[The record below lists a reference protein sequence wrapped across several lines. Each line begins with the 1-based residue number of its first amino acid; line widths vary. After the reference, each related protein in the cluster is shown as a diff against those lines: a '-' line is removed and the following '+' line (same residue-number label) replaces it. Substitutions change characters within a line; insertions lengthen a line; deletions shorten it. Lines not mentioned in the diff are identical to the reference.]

1 MKSRYFAIFF
11 ISAATLLLELSLTRI
26 LSIAFYYHFG
36 FLVISTALLG
46 FGISGTAISMLKAK
60 IDKLDQDKFL
70 FWLSIGFSI
79 STVGSYLICQ
89 TIGFNPFQIFNS
101 TKQLLLFPIYNII
114 LAIPFFFTGLIIAL
128 LFTYK
133 SDKISKLYAWD
144 LLGAGLGCGLT
155 TLILPLVGGVGA
167 IFIVASLGL
176 LTAFCFSGKMKTH
189 IKYALLLIGLTLIF
203 FAPIA
208 ENTFP
213 ITVTEGKLG
222 EDTTNTP
229 IYAKWNS
236 MSKIEVYEMG
246 PGERGRR
253 YPDSIRLIEFDEGTA
268 ATEILDL
275 RPDAATYIQNWRK
288 KATLADSIRI
298 LTSPAFVNKT
308 KPKVFIIG
316 SGGGEEVFAS
326 LVFNASKIDAVE
338 INPLI
343 NQIVTHDMADYAG
356 QLQDQ
361 KGVTFHTEDARTFIN
376 KSEEVYDVI
385 ISIHT
390 ISKAAIA
397 SGAMSLAE
405 DYVLTK
411 DAFEQYW
418 NHLSPDGTIFFTRP
432 DVDIPKFATTLRT
445 IMDEYGVKDPEN
457 HFFVF
462 KGGFV
467 FKKSAFSKDDLYK
480 MEMLRGYTVIDS
492 LKRKNLVY
500 SPFEYAPNN
509 VIRTILTTDDLP
521 ALYQNFEYKIEP
533 ATDDQPFFSHK
544 FRWSKLSWKSFINTF
559 QTKEDLWSNLELK
572 PIAEYVLIVILLQTI
587 LVAGIMIL
595 LPLFTRSKLNFSKR
609 QSIPILIYFSGLG
622 LGFIMIEMAL
632 LQKYQLYI
640 GQPIYTYAIILG
652 SILIASG
659 LGSYNS
665 KKMASRYKNSFKR
678 IIPIIVVLLL
688 LYYFLIPVLFN
699 ATLHLSLELR
709 LFIAAVSI
717 FPLGFMLGMPFPTG
731 LAHLQNN
738 TQIIPWAWGVNSF
751 FTVIGTTIALILG
764 MALGFSWVLFIA
776 GICYMVALLA
786 MNQYLKTIGGNV

>member
-1 MKSRYFAIFF
+1 MKSRYLAIFF

-60 IDKLDQDKFL
+60 IDTLDQEKLL
-70 FWLSIGFSI
+70 FWLSIGFSL
-79 STVGSYLICQ
+79 SAVASYLLCQ
-89 TIGFNPFQIFNS
+89 TIGFNPFQIFDS
-101 TKQLLLFPIYNII
+101 TSQLFLFPVYNII
-114 LAIPFFFTGLIIAL
+114 LAAPFFFTGLIIAL
-128 LFTYK
+128 LFTY
-133 SDKISKLYAWD
+133 SPDTISKLYAWD

-167 IFIVASLGL
+167 IFIVAFLGFI
-176 LTAFCFSGKMKTH
+176 TAFCFSGKIKAPM
-189 IKYALLLIGLTLIF
+189 KYAPLLVGLAFLF

-208 ENTFP
+208 ENSFP
-213 ITVTEGKLG
+213 ITVTEGKSG
-222 EDTTNTP
+222 EDTQNAP
-229 IYAKWNS
+229 IYSRWNS
-236 MSKIEVYEMG
+236 MSKIEVFEMG
-246 PGERGRR
+246 PGERGSR
-253 YPDSIRLIEFDEGTA
+253 YPDSLRLIRFDEGTA

-275 RPDAATYIQNWRK
+275 RPDASTYLQNWRE
-288 KATLADSIRI
+288 KATLKDSARI
-298 LTSPAFVNKT
+298 LTSSAFVNKAH
-308 KPKVFIIG
+308 PKVFIIG

-343 NQIVTHDMADYAG
+343 NEIVTRDMADFAG
-356 QLQDQ
+356 HLQDQ

-376 KSEEVYDVI
+376 KSNEIYDVI

-418 NHLSPDGTIFFTRP
+418 NHLSPEGTLFFTRP

-445 IMDEYGVKDPEN
+445 IMDEHGVKDPEN

-467 FKKSAFSKDDLYK
+467 FKKSAFSIDDINK
-480 MEMLRGYTVIDS
+480 MERLRGFASDS
-492 LKRKNLVY
+492 VLREKNLVY
-500 SPFEYAPNN
+500 SPFDFEADN
-509 VIRTILTTDDLP
+509 VIRSILTTDDLT
-521 ALYQNFEYKIEP
+521 ALYQDFDYKIEP

-544 FRWSKLSWKSFINTF
+544 FRWSKLSWDSFINTF
-559 QTKEDLWSNLELK
+559 QTKDNLWGNLELK

-595 LPLFTRSKLNFSKR
+595 LPLFTRSKSNFSKR
-609 QSIPILIYFSGLG
+609 KSIPILLYFSGLG

-659 LGSYNS
+659 LGSYYS
-665 KKMASRYKNSFKR
+665 KIMTTRYANPVNR
-678 IIPIIVVLLL
+678 IIPLIILLLL
-688 LYYFLIPVLFN
+688 LYYFFIPVLFH
-699 ATLHLSLELR
+699 ATLYLSLELR
-709 LFIAAVSI
+709 LLIAAVSI

-731 LAHLQNN
+731 LAHLGSS

-776 GICYMVALLA
+776 GGCYGVALLA
-786 MNQYLKTIGGNV
+786 INVYLKAINH